1 LAAVKA
7 CGATSGKTEA
17 FLAEVLALEGEEP
30 DAIRA
35 GVRVALGDTE
45 TKFRVREDNWHMKD
59 KASRA
64 CHALC
69 RACVFEEIRRKGTTT
84 AEHLKL
90 VLAVIDRP
98 AHFPP
103 QKL

>member
-1 LAAVKA
+1 M
-7 CGATSGKTEA
+7 
-17 FLAEVLALEGEEP
+17 LALEGEEP

-35 GVRVALGDTE
+35 GICVALGDTE
-45 TKFRVREDNWHMKD
+45 TKFRVREDNWHMND

-69 RACVFEEIRRKGTTT
+69 HACVFEEIRRRKGTTT

-90 VLAVIDRP
+90 ALAVIDRP

>member
-1 LAAVKA
+1 MDDRV
-7 CGATSGKTEA
+7 EA
-17 FLAEVLALEGEEP
+17 FLAEVLALEGEKP

-35 GVRVALGDTE
+35 GVRISLGDTE
-45 TKFRVREDNWHMKD
+45 TKVRVPEDNWHMKD

-64 CHALC
+64 CHVLC
-69 RACVFEEIRRKGTTT
+69 RACVFEETRRRKGTTT

>member
-1 LAAVKA
+1 MDDRV
-7 CGATSGKTEA
+7 EA

-35 GVRVALGDTE
+35 GVRISLGDTE
-45 TKFRVREDNWHMKD
+45 TKVRVREDNWHMKD

-64 CHALC
+64 CHVLC
-69 RACVFEEIRRKGTTT
+69 RACVFEEIRRRKGTTT